1 MTLNEYVAIFALTV
15 WYHILCGFMNLLSD
29 YVVDRVWAWKKVF

>member
-15 WYHILCGFMNLLSD
+15 WYHIWSAFINLLSS
-29 YVVDRVWAWKKVF
+29 